1 MEGGREILGAEGDVG
16 QTLFSA
22 GTGLSGLRERLE
34 NLEEEADGLWAPRRS
49 GKRLFYQANDRLKNA
64 SEELRSCTLLARDW
78 QRAKKTFE
86 DANENLQA
94 LQRQHEIK
102 STEMNR
108 LGRIRRVYAAV
119 RRIEE
124 LQAAIAHLGEI
135 VLLPEDAA
143 RTLEKAERRETETVA
158 RIETLSAQHE
168 QAEQEMAALTFDEV
182 LVRRAEDIQQL
193 HERRIE
199 VRREAGDLP
208 KRRGELEAA
217 VDELRRLASEIGWA
231 SSDTD
236 YLVERIPR

>member
-1 MEGGREILGAEGDVG
+1 M
-16 QTLFSA
+16 
-22 GTGLSGLRERLE
+22 
-34 NLEEEADGLWAPRRS
+34 
-49 GKRLFYQANDRLKNA
+49 
-64 SEELRSCTLLARDW
+64 
-78 QRAKKTFE
+78 
-86 DANENLQA
+86 
-94 LQRQHEIK
+94 
-102 STEMNR
+102 
-108 LGRIRRVYAAV
+108 
-119 RRIEE
+119 
-124 LQAAIAHLGEI
+124 
-135 VLLPEDAA
+135 LPEDAA